1 MTREAAVH
9 DLQRLIGF
17 VAAIKVLLDD
27 VDLSVHMAQSKSKE
41 ICMICTACIGF
52 YFTFRR

>member
-1 MTREAAVH
+1 MTREAAVN

-17 VAAIKVLLDD
+17 VAAIKVLLDH

-41 ICMICTACIGF
+41 IWICT
-52 YFTFRR
+52 Y